1 MFRSNIQNVQMLSAR
16 IAMLNV
22 APVIIVFN
30 YLILD
35 IGLEANKTMCVY
47 FGNHA
52 V

>member
-30 YLILD
+30 YLIID
-35 IGLEANKTMCVY
+35 I
-47 FGNHA
+47 F
-52 V
+52 